1 MEPAKPIERPA
12 KPIHAPPLVR
22 STCGAAAW
30 ARDPDADPPPMAHP
44 PPWATTGQI
53 RPPSAATGQTR
64 PPCAATGYGGEGH
77 RRARREKVHRH
88 AWEGEG
94 ARAAV
99 LGRERLCALPCSG
112 GRGARE
118 GECEGESGGRRRP
131 SGSRLGGRSTTL
143 GCAIAGREREREV
156 QLENQSAPY
165 IRG

>member
-1 MEPAKPIERPA
+1 
-12 KPIHAPPLVR
+12 
-22 STCGAAAW
+22 
-30 ARDPDADPPPMAHP
+30 
-44 PPWATTGQI
+44 
-53 RPPSAATGQTR
+53 
-64 PPCAATGYGGEGH
+64 
-77 RRARREKVHRH
+77 VHRH

-143 GCAIAGREREREV
+143 GCAIAGREREKCDWKTKVLLIYVAKLMGRSGSMPFFPEADH
-156 QLENQSAPY
+156 LEGPP
-165 IRG
+165 